1 MRTITLIRMQKDNK
15 AIRGT
20 LSYQM
25 RNREYELETF
35 TSPSLENADFL
46 IPAADFLIPAGTYPV
61 ESTWSPRF
69 KKFLPLIMDVP
80 DYSDQQVTG
89 VPDGCQQSASG
100 GESKGRS
107 CPTDLAERYRSSQS
121 PCRMRQGLRIHKGT
135 IPEHSKGCVLL
146 DLAGMSNI
154 TVLFNQLKFEEE
166 NAQIE
171 IMDRY
176 AS

>member
-1 MRTITLIRMQKDNK
+1 MRTITLIRTKKDNK

-20 LSYQM
+20 LSYRM

-35 TSPSLENADFL
+35 SSPTLENADF
-46 IPAADFLIPAGTYPV
+46 IIPAGTYPV
-61 ESTWSPRF
+61 ENTWSPRF

-80 DYSDQQVTG
+80 DR
-89 VPDGCQQSASG
+89 DGI
-100 GESKGRS
+100 
-107 CPTDLAERYRSSQS
+107 
-121 PCRMRQGLRIHKGT
+121 RIHKGT

-154 TVLFNQLKFEEE
+154 SVLFNQLAFEDEK
-166 NAQIE
+166 AQIE
-171 IMDRY
+171 IIDRY